1 MTLGR
6 GAPGPR
12 KGGSRLTQRGS
23 LRAHVSAPRPPQI
36 PQRDTSHPALWSTG
50 DDGSATVTAPLG
62 SLLGHLLLSGEA
74 SEDTRGLGVR
84 CPGVSASWPHMG
96 LGAAEGQERPVG
108 ETSCQVPPTLL
119 ALGRTAGKAATKT
132 PTTEGE
138 PVLTVR
144 ATESLT
150 RPGTGGQCGS
160 QDSGLRGRPGRG
172 WTEPQHDYEGYTEA
186 PHSWLLKEKLC
197 SRAPPPC

>member
-12 KGGSRLTQRGS
+12 KDGSRLTQRGS
-23 LRAHVSAPRPPQI
+23 LRAHVSAPRPLQI

-84 CPGVSASWPHMG
+84 CPGVSASWPPH
-96 LGAAEGQERPVG
+96 GAGRSRGAG
-108 ETSCQVPPTLL
+108 EARGRNELPSSSHTSSPWKDSWKGCHEDTNH
-119 ALGRTAGKAATKT
+119 GR
-132 PTTEGE
+132 
-138 PVLTVR
+138 
-144 ATESLT
+144 
-150 RPGTGGQCGS
+150 RPGAHGEGHREPDAPRHQRS
-160 QDSGLRGRPGRG
+160 VRVSGL
-172 WTEPQHDYEGYTEA
+172 WTQGQARQTVD
-186 PHSWLLKEKLC
+186 
-197 SRAPPPC
+197 RAPTRV